1 MAKLLN
7 DKVALVTGGGSGI
20 GRATAIIFAREGA
33 KVMVADLNGE
43 AAEQVKEEI
52 IARGG
57 EAAAIRADVSKEED
71 ARAMVRATLDA
82 FGALDV
88 AFNNAGIE
96 GLIAPTHEYPPDAWQ
111 RIIAINLTG
120 VYLGM
125 RYQIPVMREQGGGA
139 IVNTASILGVVAFEN
154 TPGYTAAKH
163 GVIGL
168 TKTAALENAQH
179 GIRINAVCPGFIET
193 PLVMERGVQAG
204 RDPAVYEELKRLHPM
219 GRLGQPEEIA
229 EAVAWLASSAA
240 SFVTGHALMVDG
252 GYTAR

>member
-57 EAAAIRADVSKEED
+57 EAAAIRADVSKDED

-96 GLIAPTHEYPPDAWQ
+96 GL
-111 RIIAINLTG
+111 
-120 VYLGM
+120 
-125 RYQIPVMREQGGGA
+125 
-139 IVNTASILGVVAFEN
+139 
-154 TPGYTAAKH
+154 
-163 GVIGL
+163 
-168 TKTAALENAQH
+168 
-179 GIRINAVCPGFIET
+179 
-193 PLVMERGVQAG
+193 
-204 RDPAVYEELKRLHPM
+204 
-219 GRLGQPEEIA
+219 
-229 EAVAWLASSAA
+229 
-240 SFVTGHALMVDG
+240 
-252 GYTAR
+252 